1 MQVQFQTVLFDS
13 EDFRFAV
20 VNDNVLTIV
29 TGKGEL
35 DLQFGSED
43 EALDAQV
50 ELGEVLDSAK
60 GSNIGN
66 VLQEAAEVVSGLFGS
81 LLNRAETVKRT
92 VRTKAQ
98 AAASAT
104 KAAKT
109 VEDFAQDLVSQLEQ
123 ALNPAG
129 ATRTTRSTAQD
140 AEDVFGT
147 SRTSRTRREVTAD
160 SVVSTLT
167 DAELREVIEV
177 KAEQLIA
184 TNRQVQ
190 ELVAQLRRHYT
201 PSEVQEA
208 IAQHKEMVF
217 NVARANDH
225 LTVNAVFA
233 GLLG

>member
-29 TGKGEL
+29 TAKGEL
-35 DLQFGSED
+35 DLQFASED
-43 EALDAQV
+43 DALDAQV
-50 ELGEVLDSAK
+50 ELGEVLDAAK
-60 GSNIGN
+60 GSNLGN
-66 VLQEAAEVVSGLFGS
+66 ALQEAAEAVSGLFGS
-81 LLNRAETVKRT
+81 LLNRAGTVKRT

-98 AAASAT
+98 EA
-104 KAAKT
+104 KAATKT

-140 AEDVFGT
+140 AEDVFG
-147 SRTSRTRREVTAD
+147 TSRTRREVTAD

>member
-20 VNDNVLTIV
+20 VNDDVLTIV

-35 DLQFGSED
+35 DLQFGSEA

-50 ELGEVLDSAK
+50 ELGEVLDAAK
-60 GSNIGN
+60 GSNFGD
-66 VLQEAAEVVSGLFGS
+66 VLQEAADVVTGLFGS
-81 LLNRAETVKRT
+81 LLNRAGTVKRT

-98 AAASAT
+98 EVKSAS
-104 KAAKT
+104 KS

-129 ATRTTRSTAQD
+129 ATRTSRTSAQD

-147 SRTSRTRREVTAD
+147 SRARREVTAD

-167 DAELREVIEV
+167 DAELREVIDV
-177 KAEQLIA
+177 KAEQLIQ

-201 PSEVQEA
+201 ASEVQES

-217 NVARANDH
+217 NVARANSH
-225 LTVNAVFA
+225 LTVNEVFN